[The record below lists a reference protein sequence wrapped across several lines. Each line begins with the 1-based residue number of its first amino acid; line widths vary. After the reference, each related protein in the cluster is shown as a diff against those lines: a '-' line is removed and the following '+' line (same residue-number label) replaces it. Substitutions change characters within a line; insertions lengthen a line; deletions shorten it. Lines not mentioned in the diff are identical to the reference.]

1 MSSSLKSR
9 FDEWNL
15 KGPRSEEADLCY
27 LREIWGKPEMFYPAT
42 KCTHS
47 VIRMAEGQRRKDWV
61 GSEQLERKGRAL
73 QLCRPEDENAKSD
86 QHPENI
92 RCCLLIMLQR
102 RAASAQGSQDRIM
115 RISTSEKVKTSMLL
129 QKILKSRPM
138 FAQI

>member
-1 MSSSLKSR
+1 
-9 FDEWNL
+9 
-15 KGPRSEEADLCY
+15 
-27 LREIWGKPEMFYPAT
+27 MFYPAT

-61 GSEQLERKGRAL
+61 GSEQLERKGGAAL

-102 RAASAQGSQDRIM
+102 RATSAQGSQDRIM

-129 QKILKSRPM
+129 QKILKSRSM
-138 FAQI
+138 FAQIKSTAIFSERNFFWGDGGREANDYQAMT